1 MIHVKSSK
9 LNKMHVYSTST
20 FYMEESDFQ
29 NYWFGKYTEIAS
41 FGELG
46 FEGLQSILDKT
57 EF

>member
-20 FYMEESDFQ
+20 FCMEELDFQ

-41 FGELG
+41 FGEIVL
-46 FEGLQSILDKT
+46 EELQSILEKT